1 MAYLFLRPGVSAAVG
16 DFDNTALRKEVP
28 YEIVDAGRQRFSLTE
43 DSSMTIKEHN
53 KQVQTAMMI
62 GRSLSYDERLELR
75 SAIKP
80 LAKSIRAI
88 DANSMRHAWSKVSV
102 PLTVGECRVILRL
115 NDDQQEAVTDRF
127 DMDQNGY
134 GWGRELGGEG

>member
-1 MAYLFLRPGVSAAVG
+1 
-16 DFDNTALRKEVP
+16 
-28 YEIVDAGRQRFSLTE
+28 
-43 DSSMTIKEHN
+43 MTIKEHN